1 MGASVQNYFNQA
13 SAAGDNKLNL
23 GGTVDLTGTMQ
34 RHGASVGD
42 ALTYTKAIRIT
53 LAQLNAGFE
62 LVAAITGKQ
71 IRVVNY
77 YLRIIGGAATAAT
90 DVRIQD
96 SNGTPVVVVT
106 GAVAGLVENAEVAGQ
121 GPAIANITKGAGW
134 MALLTSGKALDI
146 VKTGSA
152 MTTLT
157 HVDVIVQYQ
166 IG

>member
-1 MGASVQNYFNQA
+1 MSSVLNSFAQADAS
-13 SAAGDNKLNL
+13 GDNALNL
-23 GGTVDLTGTMQ
+23 AGTLK
-34 RHGASVGD
+34 RHGGDVGD

-53 LAQLNAGFE
+53 LAELNAGYE
-62 LVAAITGKQ
+62 LVAAVTGKS

-96 SNGTPVVVVT
+96 DEGTPVVVVT
-106 GAVAGLVENAEVAGQ
+106 AAVAALAENAEVAGL
-121 GPAIANITKGAGW
+121 GPAIANVTKGAGW
-134 MALLTSGKALDI
+134 MALLTSGQALDI

>member
-1 MGASVQNYFNQA
+1 MSSVLNSFAQADAS
-13 SAAGDNKLNL
+13 GDNALNL
-23 GGTVDLTGTMQ
+23 AGTLQ

-42 ALTYTKAIRIT
+42 AMTYTKAIRIT
-53 LAQLNAGFE
+53 LTELNAGYE
-62 LVAAITGKQ
+62 LVAAVTGKS

-96 SNGTPVVVVT
+96 DNGTPVVVVT
-106 GAVAGLVENAEVAGQ
+106 AAVAGLAENAEVAGL

-134 MALLTSGKALDI
+134 MALLTAGQALDI

>member
-1 MGASVQNYFNQA
+1 MGASVLNYFEQA
-13 SAAGDNKLNL
+13 TAAGDNKLNL
-23 GGTVDLTGTMQ
+23 GGTADITGTLQ

-53 LAQLNAGFE
+53 LAELNAGYE
-62 LVAAITGKQ
+62 LVAAVTGKS

-96 SNGTPVVVVT
+96 DEGTPVVVVT
-106 GAVAGLVENAEVAGQ
+106 AAVAALTEDIEISGQNTVA
-121 GPAIANITKGAGW
+121 NVTKGAGW
-134 MALLTSGKALDI
+134 MALLTAGQALDI
-146 VKTGSA
+146 VKTGA
-152 MTTLT
+152 TMTTLS